1 MFVFLNGNK
10 FTLGDTSKHMTYNG
24 CDVWITTANDKVK
37 IARFTGFGANTLQE
51 IDVSSYFSNPCEYIT
66 SGAGKVYVFDGK
78 TPTEPQHDEKLI
90 TKFIIIDPASK
101 NITRQVVLPWEAHC
115 FPVYG
120 ANKIWFST
128 PASTIDTTTKQKLFY
143 FDLSTGIFSS
153 LITINAPTQYSAR
166 VLHYGGDAFIFT
178 LNLNGSSI
186 TKFDAYTGAEVIEI
200 LVNRKP
206 LTAWTNNNRDLLIG
220 SFNGMVSTVNVSTNG
235 VTNNYSTNGLAN
247 GIVDDDNGFVWAAQP
262 NLVRVKKANNTD
274 NFRIMNGQDKDY
286 SIEAFSETV
295 FKEILISNPYTH
307 QYWDGD
313 SIETK
318 TEKQY
323 IILLTQNSLFV
334 AADFS
339 DSWDLEEVRD
349 YYVAVRG
356 TSIIATGPNLY
367 YGET

>member
-1 MFVFLNGNK
+1 
-10 FTLGDTSKHMTYNG
+10 
-24 CDVWITTANDKVK
+24 
-37 IARFTGFGANTLQE
+37 
-51 IDVSSYFSNPCEYIT
+51 
-66 SGAGKVYVFDGK
+66 
-78 TPTEPQHDEKLI
+78 
-90 TKFIIIDPASK
+90 
-101 NITRQVVLPWEAHC
+101 
-115 FPVYG
+115 
-120 ANKIWFST
+120 
-128 PASTIDTTTKQKLFY
+128 
-143 FDLSTGIFSS
+143 
-153 LITINAPTQYSAR
+153 
-166 VLHYGGDAFIFT
+166 
-178 LNLNGSSI
+178 
-186 TKFDAYTGAEVIEI
+186 
-200 LVNRKP
+200 
-206 LTAWTNNNRDLLIG
+206 
-220 SFNGMVSTVNVSTNG
+220 MVSTVNVSTNG

-274 NFRIMNGQDKDY
+274 NFRIMDGQDKDY